1 LVVATSSDAA
11 GENAMADPVSISV
24 KQVSAVARAS
34 VKKAIE
40 GSAAPFLIPNYT
52 VGFIPPY
59 WWLGI
64 VIRNPDSQITLA
76 AAQKLATGVQ
86 SDVANSVAEL
96 RNGTAGIIF
105 VDGHVTIGFAPPPE
119 TVIQE

>member
-1 LVVATSSDAA
+1 LGIKNGAALPSIAFLTLAFATAETCLTEIDT
-11 GENAMADPVSISV
+11 
-24 KQVSAVARAS
+24 
-34 VKKAIE
+34 
-40 GSAAPFLIPNYT
+40 GSA
-52 VGFIPPY
+52 PY

-105 VDGHVTIGFAPPPE
+105 VGGHVTIGFAPPPE